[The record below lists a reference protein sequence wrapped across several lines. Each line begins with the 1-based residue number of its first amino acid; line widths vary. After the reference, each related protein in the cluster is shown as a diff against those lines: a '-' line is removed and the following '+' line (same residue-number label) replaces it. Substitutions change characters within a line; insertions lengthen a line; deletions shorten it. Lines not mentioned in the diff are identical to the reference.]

1 MKVVVADYS
10 GFCFG
15 VRRAVLKL
23 DRIASEGVYTYG
35 DIIHNR
41 TVIEKY
47 GAMGVRSVGDVTLVP
62 EGKTLVIRAHGAP
75 KCVFEAAARRSLN
88 IVDATCP
95 FVSRIHRI
103 AEDAVSRG
111 RKVVVFGN
119 AAHPE
124 VIGIV
129 GWSGDVAVYRSVD
142 EAEPDESAVTVVV
155 QTTYDRDVFERSI
168 PQIKALYPNL
178 EIHNTVCSATKDR
191 QNAARRLAQDSD
203 IMVVIGDLNSS
214 NTKELWKI
222 CSIYTDT
229 VMVQTE
235 EELVMSKFEDKQR
248 IGVIAGASTPD
259 EVISAVIQKLD
270 KERTL
275 NDE

>member
-15 VRRAVLKL
+15 VRRAVLRL
-23 DRIASEGVYTYG
+23 DKIASEDVYTYG

-41 TVIEKY
+41 TVTARY
-47 GAMGVRSVGDVTLVP
+47 AGMGVKSVDDVECVP

-75 KCVFEAAARRSLN
+75 RSVFEIAAGRSLN

-103 AEDAVSRG
+103 AEDAASRG

-119 AAHPE
+119 AMHPE

-129 GWSGDVAVYRSVD
+129 GWSGDVAVYPGVED
-142 EAEPDESAVTVVV
+142 AQPDASPVTVVV
-155 QTTYDRDVFERSI
+155 QTTYDREVFERSI
-168 PQIKALYPNL
+168 PKLRVLYPDL

-191 QNAARRLAQDSD
+191 QDAAKRLAQDSD
-203 IMVVIGDLNSS
+203 IMVVVGDVNSS
-214 NTKELWKI
+214 NTKELRKI
-222 CSIYTDT
+222 CSIYADT